1 MLLYLPILILQKKHT
16 MKTTTC
22 KFLLLS
28 SIFISFFSMNGA
40 AQEKHCGTTE
50 ATRALYEAHP
60 ELINREIDYNTA
72 ITEEINRKKMTRS
85 PEAVY
90 IIPIVF
96 HVIHT
101 NGTENITD
109 AQILDQVAILN
120 RDYRKLNA
128 DTSLI
133 VAGFDTLAADIKI
146 EFRLATIDP
155 NGNCTNGIDRIYS
168 HKTNNASDASKLNQW
183 PREKYLNV
191 WTVKTIGS
199 AGVAGYAYYPS
210 AVDGP
215 GYPVDG
221 IIILHDYI
229 GSIGTSNAS
238 HSRALTHEIGHWMN
252 LQHPWGNNNDPG
264 VACGDDLVDDT
275 PTTKGHTSCLLSDNA
290 CVPGIIENVQNYM
303 DYSYCSV
310 MFTLGQKARMRAALT
325 NFVSGR
331 SNLYINSNLIA
342 TGTDAGS
349 HPVCTPRPDFYANRY
364 SVCPGGTVTFT
375 KNIMDGTATTW
386 SWSFPGGS
394 PATSS
399 AAAPTVTYNTP
410 GSYDVTLTGTNTAGT
425 GTITKNMEISVSDAY
440 AMVIP
445 GLTTENFDN
454 SSLYY
459 SRWHSDDMDA
469 NSRTWWLTNTASYSS
484 NQSMVMN
491 AYYNYAFDVD
501 VLYSPSYDLS
511 FVSGASLSFRC
522 AAATKG
528 TTAADINDVLKIFAS
543 KDCGATWLQI
553 KSLTGP
559 ALINNGYHPEEFV
572 PNTASQWALISTTI
586 PTAYVTG
593 NTRFKFE
600 YTSGNEA
607 NNIYIDDVNISGALG
622 VQNNA
627 IDETSVSLYPNPSS
641 QSTTLSY
648 HLNAKANTKIE
659 MIDVLGKKIMEVI
672 NANQTEGDYTIQLSK
687 QDLHLFNGIYFVK
700 LSVDNNT
707 ITKKLIITE

>member
-1 MLLYLPILILQKKHT
+1 
-16 MKTTTC
+16 MKNKYINYFFASALFCLATTKLAT
-22 KFLLLS
+22 
-28 SIFISFFSMNGA
+28 
-40 AQEKHCGTTE
+40 AQWSEGSCGNYDANHAME
-50 ATRALYEAHP
+50 AAHP
-60 ELINREIDYNTA
+60 ELIQQRIDYDKSLTA
-72 ITEEINRKKMTRS
+72 MVKERMKS
-85 PEAVY
+85 PASASQVY

-96 HVIHT
+96 HIIHV
-101 NGTENITD
+101 NGAENISD
-109 AQILDQVAILN
+109 LQITQQVAKMN
-120 RDYRKLNA
+120 EDWRKLNA
-128 DTSLI
+128 DTTSI
-133 VAGFDTLAADIKI
+133 VPSFVALAADVHI
-146 EFRLATIDP
+146 EFRLARIDP

-168 HKTNNASDASKLNQW
+168 HKTFNADESCKLNQW
-183 PREKYLNV
+183 PRDKYMNV
-191 WTVKTIGS
+191 WVVNSIG
-199 AGVAGYAYYPS
+199 ATPGVAGYALYPS
-210 AVDGP
+210 SVATY
-215 GYPVDG
+215 GYPFDG
-221 IIILHDYI
+221 VVMLYSVCN
-229 GSIGTSNAS
+229 GS
-238 HSRALTHEIGHWMN
+238 SRVLSHEIAHCFS
-252 LQHPWGNNNDPG
+252 LQHTFGDTNNPG
-264 VACGDDLVDDT
+264 VTCADDLVDDT
-275 PTTKGHTSCLLSDNA
+275 PITKGHPNVCPLTDATCDPT
-290 CVPGIIENVQNYM
+290 VIENVQNYM
-303 DYSYCSV
+303 EYATCPC
-310 MFTLGQKARMRAALT
+310 MFTYGQRDRMQAAL
-325 NFVSGR
+325 NSPVAQR
-331 SNLYINSNLIA
+331 NNLWLNSNLIA
-342 TGTDAGS
+342 TGTDGATNAIYVAT

-375 KNIMDGTATTW
+375 KNILEGTATSW

-491 AYYNYAFDVD
+491 AYYGFYNDVD
-501 VLYSPSYDLS
+501 NLYSPSYDLS
-511 FVSGASLSFRC
+511 YVSGASLSFRC

-528 TTAADINDVLKIFAS
+528 TTAAEVNEKLKVYVS
-543 KDCGATWLQI
+543 KDCGATWLSI
-553 KSLTGP
+553 KSLTGVS
-559 ALINNGYHPEEFV
+559 LINNGYHPEEFV

-600 YTSGNEA
+600 YTAGSAA
-607 NNIYIDDVNISGALG
+607 NDLYIDDVNISGALG

-700 LSVDNNT
+700 ISVDNNT